1 MLAKTINMPTLTH
14 HTLEHTPLTTIHRAF
29 VDAFSEYEVKI
40 EMPIEKLAEM
50 LTTRS
55 FCAAWSLGA
64 FDGEALAGFIL
75 LGARQMAGE
84 TVVYDVAT
92 GVTRAYQQQGLGD
105 RLLKD
110 LLARLPA
117 WGVDSFVLEVLEHNT
132 AAQKLYRRNGFE
144 ISRKFNCYQ
153 KSFDA
158 PQAEQIPSSSRGA
171 EDLRTLDLPAY
182 LSFAPSWQNALESYH
197 NNSGQYHLEMVG
209 EGGEVHAYGIVH
221 KQRGDVLQLG
231 VAPACRST
239 AEVAGMI
246 ARLRAHT
253 LSERLVFLNVE
264 AGSALDRDLLA
275 LGFENTVNQYEMVY
289 QVA

>member
-1 MLAKTINMPTLTH
+1 MPTLTH
-14 HTLEHTPLTTIHRAF
+14 HTLENTTLDTIHHAF
-29 VDAFSEYEVKI
+29 VDAFSEYEVPI
-40 EMPIEKLAEM
+40 DMPVEKLAEM

-64 FDGEALAGFIL
+64 FAGETLAGFIL
-75 LGARQMAGE
+75 LGARELAGE
-84 TVVYDVAT
+84 RVVYDVAT
-92 GVTRAYQQQGLGD
+92 GVTRASQQQGLGD

-110 LLARLPA
+110 LLGRLPG
-117 WGVDSFVLEVLEHNT
+117 WGARAFVLEVLEHNT

-158 PQAEQIPSSSRGA
+158 PQAAQFPPSTGSA
-171 EDLRTLDLPAY
+171 EDLRALDLPAY

-197 NNSGQYHLEMVG
+197 NNPGQYHLELVG
-209 EGGEVHAYGIVH
+209 EGGAVRAYGIVH
-221 KQRGDVLQLG
+221 RQRGDVMQLG
-231 VAPACRST
+231 VDPSRRST
-239 AEVAGMI
+239 DEVAGML

-264 AGSALDRDLLA
+264 VGSALDRDLIA
-275 LGFENTVNQYEMVY
+275 LGFENTVNQFEMVCR
-289 QVA
+289 VG

>member
-1 MLAKTINMPTLTH
+1 MPNLTH
-14 HTLEHTPLTTIHRAF
+14 HTLENTPLETIHRAF
-29 VDAFSEYEVKI
+29 VDAFSEYEVPI
-40 EMPIEKLAEM
+40 DMPVEKLAEM

-64 FDGEALAGFIL
+64 FAGEALAGFIL
-75 LGARQMAGE
+75 LGARELAGE
-84 TVVYDVAT
+84 RVVYDVAT

-110 LLARLPA
+110 MLARLPG
-117 WGVDSFVLEVLEHNT
+117 WGVGAFVLEVLEHNT

-158 PQAEQIPSSSRGA
+158 PQAAQFPPSMGDA
-171 EDLRTLDLPAY
+171 EDLRALDLPAY

-197 NNSGQYHLEMVG
+197 NNPGQYHLELVG
-209 EGGEVHAYGIVH
+209 EGGEVRAYGIVH
-221 KQRGDVLQLG
+221 RQRGDVMQLG
-231 VAPACRST
+231 VDPACRST
-239 AEVAGMI
+239 AEVAGML

-264 AGSALDRDLLA
+264 AGSALDRDLIA
-275 LGFENTVNQYEMVY
+275 LGFENTVNQFEMVCR
-289 QVA
+289 VG